1 MSAPM
6 IGLYVV
12 LYIAFSA
19 VLFVVGELL
28 VNNKDFRVFIGL
40 DNNSLL
46 NQEQVDAVTKISKL
60 LVILG
65 RILQLIGAILLL
77 ISLSFF

>member
-1 MSAPM
+1 M
-6 IGLYVV
+6 IGLYIV

-19 VLFVVGELL
+19 ILFVVGELL
-28 VNNKDFRVFIGL
+28 VHNKDLRVFIGL
-40 DNNSLL
+40 DNHSFL

>member
-1 MSAPM
+1 MM
-6 IGLYVV
+6 GLYII

-19 VLFVVGELL
+19 ILFVVGELL
-28 VNNKDFRVFIGL
+28 VNNKDFRIFIGL

-60 LVILG
+60 LVVLG
-65 RILQLIGAILLL
+65 RLLQLSGAILLL
-77 ISLSFF
+77 MSLSFF

>member
-1 MSAPM
+1 M
-6 IGLYVV
+6 IGLYIV

-19 VLFVVGELL
+19 ILVVVGELL
-28 VNNKDFRVFIGL
+28 VHNKDLRIFIGL
-40 DNNSLL
+40 DNHSFL

-65 RILQLIGAILLL
+65 RLLQLSGAILLL
-77 ISLSFF
+77 MSLSFF

>member
-1 MSAPM
+1 M

>member
-1 MSAPM
+1 M
-6 IGLYVV
+6 IGLYIV

-19 VLFVVGELL
+19 ILFVVGELL